1 MTQVNARRPRCRVL
15 LGVSNVYY
23 FLGPYNLKPAASTV
37 IYIYNYIYIYIYV
50 LQKYD
55 QYCKKNMIIDH
66 LLLSTIQKDDWLRW
80 FFWSDQ
86 SHQPD
91 SNDDTQAACVI
102 IFSSFFT
109 TCVYSLYHKTSNDQF
124 HGPCFSN
131 GINDYKY
138 DWFYLCLESINI
150 QDSSW
155 RLGSGYQVFGPNL
168 WLQGGAEISQF

>member
-1 MTQVNARRPRCRVL
+1 MPGTAWGFKCL
-15 LGVSNVYY
+15 LLFGAIQFETRSQYSNI
-23 FLGPYNLKPAASTV
+23 N
-37 IYIYNYIYIYIYV
+37 IYIYNYIYIYIYMYY
-50 LQKYD
+50 KNMINIA
-55 QYCKKNMIIDH
+55 KKNMIIYH

-138 DWFYLCLESINI
+138 DWLYLCLESINI